1 MIFYSYWLD
10 NHPVTDSLNN
20 CLVRPQ
26 LMVGLRLSRRARK
39 FLKKI
44 QRAPGKYELQE
55 TASTIQAELDKRLIS
70 YDEALTL
77 GNIIQHRAD
86 QFVDDDTIVYAI
98 SDRDAYRRT
107 LELYLRDALLSKTEQ
122 LLLWEERRRLG
133 ISDRDHERLLEQL
146 LAQWKKQGK
155 RVNIDS
161 FEAPND
167 GGGVSA

>member
-1 MIFYSYWLD
+1 
-10 NHPVTDSLNN
+10 
-20 CLVRPQ
+20 
-26 LMVGLRLSRRARK
+26 MVGLRLSRRARK
-39 FLKKI
+39 LLKRI

-55 TASTIQAELDKRLIS
+55 VASTIQSELDKRAIS

-86 QFVDDDTIVYAI
+86 QFVGDDTIVYAI

-155 RVNIDS
+155 KVSIDS
-161 FEAPND
+161 FEAPNE
-167 GGGVSA
+167 GGGTPA

>member
-1 MIFYSYWLD
+1 
-10 NHPVTDSLNN
+10 
-20 CLVRPQ
+20 
-26 LMVGLRLSRRARK
+26 MVGLRLSRRARR

-44 QRAPGKYELQE
+44 QLAPGKYELQE
-55 TASTIQAELDKRLIS
+55 AASTIQAELDKRLIS

-155 RVNIDS
+155 RVSIDS
-161 FEAPND
+161 FEAPSD